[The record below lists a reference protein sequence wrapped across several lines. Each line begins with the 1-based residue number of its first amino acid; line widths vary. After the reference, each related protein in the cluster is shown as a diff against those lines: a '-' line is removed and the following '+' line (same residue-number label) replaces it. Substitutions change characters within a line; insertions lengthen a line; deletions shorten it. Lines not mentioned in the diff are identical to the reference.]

1 MTFIGI
7 VCVWGWISQWISLL
21 LTGDPQFS
29 GAQVQALR
37 GLLCI
42 QTQGGTLPLS
52 LNILHDPDWHEGA
65 EHTDLHRTKWTVL
78 K

>member
-1 MTFIGI
+1 M
-7 VCVWGWISQWISLL
+7 WSWSSQWISLP

-42 QTQGGTLPLS
+42 QTQGGALPLS
-52 LNILHDPDWHEGA
+52 LNSPHDLDWYEGA
-65 EHTDLHRTKWTVL
+65 ERTDLHRTKWTEL